1 MLKGCWLVCATL
13 QHFCHTRARFRTK
26 TLNKYFNRASQMALV
41 VKNPTANAGSVKR
54 HRFDPWVGEILWRRA
69 RQTTPVCLPG
79 ESLGQRSLASY
90 SPSGQSQ
97 TRLERL
103 SMQTFQ
109 RKDITQRHALQI
121 SICCSHKH

>member
-1 MLKGCWLVCATL
+1 
-13 QHFCHTRARFRTK
+13 
-26 TLNKYFNRASQMALV
+26 MALV

-90 SPSGQSQ
+90 SPFGHKESDTTGATEHANVS
-97 TRLERL
+97 
-103 SMQTFQ
+103 
-109 RKDITQRHALQI
+109 TQRHYTEARTSDFYLLLTETL
-121 SICCSHKH
+121 KE